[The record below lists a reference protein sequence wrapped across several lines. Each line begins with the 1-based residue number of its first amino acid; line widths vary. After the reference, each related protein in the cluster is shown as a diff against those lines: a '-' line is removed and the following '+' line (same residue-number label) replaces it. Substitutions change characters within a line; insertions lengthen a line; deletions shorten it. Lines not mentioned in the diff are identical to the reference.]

1 MSASL
6 VPNASEEGFDL
17 PFIKETRSVTTDPTL
32 QRRKASDSEF
42 PSIVAGNV
50 QIHSNLSKSMDNLC
64 EEDSGATAR
73 QLDGSQRQLSLP
85 TVNVC
90 GCEEVGDS
98 LTTTQNNREE
108 GSTTVDR
115 RSCKQSQKLGDGKQE
130 VQGEKILLTLPISGA
145 AAKDMHYDYV
155 RASMV
160 LKMRRIKS
168 LKKSITQSSKEVVS
182 KETEFDSESGYVI
195 DDFQDEEST
204 QREERD
210 EIPDSAQD
218 PYVTL
223 IGTSD
228 EQNEAKNTTES
239 TTERSDS
246 PRPPLFLD
254 KHPNVA
260 ELDVESENS
269 GDDNNYENIIIYE
282 ELGMGGAECVEDPHL
297 YDSIHQMRD
306 RVTRIVRG
314 KHRKKLKKFIVKRK
328 SNEQLTSDVKEFEE
342 SDQQCCIIPDTIL
355 ESDSDSSDELTAL
368 TGKGQVIVEIPL
380 DKSEGSS
387 TSTRRKAKTV
397 AVLRRRRTC
406 ANHLSQRQS
415 LGKSDVL
422 DKSQYDQM
430 MEMTLNDQ
438 EVKQLQHAGAV
449 KIKNIAELRAEI
461 KQLVKNA
468 PSVPPPLP
476 ANSRPRAHGQDK
488 GGFKKWSSK
497 SLRY

>member
-6 VPNASEEGFDL
+6 VPNASEEGFDV
-17 PFIKETRSVTTDPTL
+17 PFIKETRSVTTDLSL
-32 QRRKASDSEF
+32 QRRTASDSEF
-42 PSIVAGNV
+42 PSIVAGND
-50 QIHSNLSKSMDNLC
+50 QIHSSLSKSMDNLC

-85 TVNVC
+85 TVDVC
-90 GCEEVGDS
+90 GCEEVGDA

-108 GSTTVDR
+108 GSTTDDR
-115 RSCKQSQKLGDGKQE
+115 RSCKQSHKLGDGKQE
-130 VQGEKILLTLPISGA
+130 VEEKNLLTLPISGA

-168 LKKSITQSSKEVVS
+168 LKKIIAQNSKEIVS

-195 DDFQDEEST
+195 DDFQDEEPA

-228 EQNEAKNTTES
+228 EQNETKNTTES

-254 KHPNVA
+254 KHPSVA

-282 ELGMGGAECVEDPHL
+282 ELGMGGAEGVEDPHL

-328 SNEQLTSDVKEFEE
+328 SNEQLTSDVKEVEE
-342 SDQQCCIIPDTIL
+342 SDQQCCILDTVL

-368 TGKGQVIVEIPL
+368 TSKGQVIVEIPL
-380 DKSEGSS
+380 DKSEGNS

-406 ANHLSQRQS
+406 ANHLSHDQRQS